1 MNIIF
6 EEAPIKTFDVMVQA
20 NIPASVVRDA
30 IDSTR
35 GINGEANKISAI
47 KELRRACKAEFLGIH
62 VDLRSAKDMVEAIMA
77 EPDFQHDTLPF

>member
-6 EEAPIKTFDVMVQA
+6 EDAPIKLFDVMVQA
-20 NIPASVVRDA
+20 KIPASVVRGA

-77 EPDFQHDTLPF
+77 EPGFQNDTLPF

>member
-6 EEAPIKTFDVMVQA
+6 EEAPVQRFDVTVEA
-20 NIPASVVRDA
+20 HIPASIIRDA

-77 EPDFQHDTLPF
+77 EPGFQNDTLPF